1 MNFFDPTSRYKE
13 MALLEHIEKYEQTT
27 QKEMSNKI
35 EASLSMVN
43 TYLDKLESNNL
54 IVREY
59 KSTKVVHY
67 HITPEGIKRK
77 NYLQITYIK
86 ELMEQYIKGQ
96 ASVSHFLESVSKK
109 NIKKVILYGAG
120 EVAEI
125 ILDIINANNYDI
137 EVLCIIDDDVEKQDT
152 YLRDIHVCKIDA
164 LSKLKHDGVII
175 TSYKFE
181 EEILDKIIETGYPRK
196 HIIRYFNVKDS

>member
-1 MNFFDPTSRYKE
+1 MKFFSPTGQYKE
-13 MALLEHIEKYEQTT
+13 MILLEHLEKNHQRT
-27 QKEMSNKI
+27 QKEMARVS
-35 EASLSMVN
+35 ESSTSMTN
-43 TYLDKLESNNL
+43 NYIDELEKSGY
-54 IVREY
+54 IKREY
-59 KSTKVVHY
+59 ISSKVVYY
-67 HITPEGIKRK
+67 HITTKGVKRK
-77 NYLQITYIK
+77 NFLQITYIN

-137 EVLCIIDDDVEKQDT
+137 EVLCIIDDDIDKQDT

-164 LSKLKHDGVII
+164 LSKLEHDGVII
-175 TSYKFE
+175 TSYKYE
-181 EEILDKIIETGYPRK
+181 EEILKKIIETGYPRK